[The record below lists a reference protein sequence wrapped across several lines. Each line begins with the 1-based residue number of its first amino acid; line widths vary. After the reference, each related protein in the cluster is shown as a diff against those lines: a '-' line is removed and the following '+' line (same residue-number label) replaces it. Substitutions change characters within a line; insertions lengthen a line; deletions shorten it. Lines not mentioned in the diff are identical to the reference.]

1 VGKAHV
7 LGTSL
12 GEFVAQE
19 LALVR
24 PDLVDRLI
32 LVCTSYGGRGPE
44 SMSPPAVAD
53 MMGWGPFSAVDAVRR
68 GLQTATSDAYRAEH
82 PDEFEQIVRWRIAD
96 SSTALHKEQAR
107 AGARFDLSH

>member
-1 VGKAHV
+1 MVALLDHLGVGKAHV

-12 GEFVAQE
+12 GGFVAQE

-44 SMSPPAVAD
+44 SMSPLATDD
-53 MMGWGPFSAVDAVRR
+53 MMGWGSFNAEDAVRR
-68 GLQTATSDAYRAEH
+68 DLQTATSDAYRAEH
-82 PDEFEQIVRWRIAD
+82 PDEFEQIVRWR
-96 SSTALHKEQAR
+96 TR
-107 AGARFDLSH
+107 TPR